1 MGSCGEE
8 QLLTE
13 MEKGLYGKASNG
25 SWTEPEE
32 RWDGVMSVSH
42 CEMGKELEG
51 SRDWKEVED
60 M

>member
-1 MGSCGEE
+1 
-8 QLLTE
+8 